1 MQTVLFAAK
10 NFSGFSSMVEFLRDE
25 PGVELV
31 PVPSGDA
38 ALKVLQ
44 EKKID
49 LLIAAENLEDMS
61 GLACLKLVAQQ
72 FPLVY
77 TALCSTLSPEDFHE
91 STEGLGVLMQLSLQ
105 PGKEESAK
113 MLAQLQKI
121 NALLSS

>member
-77 TALCSTLSPEDFHE
+77 TALCSTL
-91 STEGLGVLMQLSLQ
+91 
-105 PGKEESAK
+105 
-113 MLAQLQKI
+113 
-121 NALLSS
+121 

>member
-31 PVPSGDA
+31 PVPSGA
-38 ALKVLQ
+38 AAMQLLQ
-44 EKKID
+44 EKPIH
-49 LLIAAENLEDMS
+49 LLIAADNLEDMS
-61 GLACLKLVAQQ
+61 GLDCLKQVAKQ

-77 TALCSTLSPEDFHE
+77 TALCSTLSHEDFHE

>member
-44 EKKID
+44 AKKPP
-49 LLIAAENLEDMS
+49 LPLPPEPLEH
-61 GLACLKLVAQQ
+61 LH
-72 FPLVY
+72 
-77 TALCSTLSPEDFHE
+77 ALPS
-91 STEGLGVLMQLSLQ
+91 
-105 PGKEESAK
+105 
-113 MLAQLQKI
+113 
-121 NALLSS
+121 